1 MHLSSLFPIGIAATL
16 LSSRAAKTSGY
27 TVLSADKGLLLDY
40 TGTGD
45 ATFGLP
51 AAATA
56 GDGFY
61 VAVVNSSTS
70 NVALTLDGNSTEEIE
85 DDLSSEI
92 TKILRRGESGVL
104 FCNGTK
110 WLLLFKSKQS
120 IEIVTDSGSSVRMI
134 NSHAGKQVNMTYAG
148 ASVYYLARPDGNE
161 GYTCDIPIG
170 KSVLVTQMADDANTI
185 TFSDDTANG
194 GTAWTITPT
203 GTVRSAKKGARVCVT
218 RTGTNT
224 LLIDGYIEVT

>member
-70 NVALTLDGNSTEEIE
+70 NKALTLDGNSSEEIE
-85 DDLSSEI
+85 DDLSSET

-120 IEIVTDSGSSVRMI
+120 IEIVSDSNTSRTLSLPDV
-134 NSHAGKQVNMTYAG
+134 GKQVEMTYAG
-148 ASVYYLARPDGNE
+148 ASVYYIPRPDATSGAV
-161 GYTCDIPIG
+161 DWPIG
-170 KSVLVTQMADDANTI
+170 KSVLVTQMAADANQI
-185 TFSDDTANG
+185 TFSDVTANG

-203 GTVRSAKKGARVCVT
+203 GTIKSAKKGARVCVT